1 MKDTIPSEYDLAYE
15 AGYAQGLAVEKQR
28 EADQRERRTARRL
41 RNLVLFV
48 VTAGFIA
55 FCVFV
60 VVTAPKR

>member
-1 MKDTIPSEYDLAYE
+1 MSARGWRNQGATAAGRRRALARQHGNDLY
-15 AGYAQGLAVEKQR
+15 GVS
-28 EADQRERRTARRL
+28 RTARRL
-41 RNLVLFV
+41 RNLILFV